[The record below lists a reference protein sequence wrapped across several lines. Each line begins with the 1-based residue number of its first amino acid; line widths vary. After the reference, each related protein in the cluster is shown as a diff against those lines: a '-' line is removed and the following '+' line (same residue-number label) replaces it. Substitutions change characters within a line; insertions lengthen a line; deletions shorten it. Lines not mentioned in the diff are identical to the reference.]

1 MFLFSHF
8 LHDLLCES
16 KIFKYHNILFCDF
29 FPPPRVLISPA
40 LPDLR
45 QLRKYIEFLNTD
57 NQDADHNSVSN
68 LSNEQV
74 ATILNVLSPN
84 VNDFGLRDNS
94 GLLKHSSSLSTDL
107 FGSRSTEQ
115 WQHNKFLSEQS
126 VASGTSSQSL
136 REDALSSSPLKL
148 LLEQEDSRQGGICK
162 NALTRSLKHIKQSQG
177 ILSRMSGLSKSKKSQ
192 EDDENADMQSMK
204 SYTSEKSLRF
214 QFSDFKS
221 ELKKK
226 TRFKKSP
233 SIKRSISSSDG
244 GGEMAAMLVRSV
256 MQTHS
261 SLDCIKESQEKDSP
275 ISTLRRS
282 AKTSVSENPTEHPVS
297 NLAIVIEVVP
307 VLAQPEPTD
316 DFPKL
321 KAFSLNKLNASSD
334 TSIDKAGKLRVHKN
348 KKGDP
353 HSCPSTPKGMGT
365 SGSFLKLPSE
375 DNLYNSGSSDEYST
389 SDEEENSEEMSDLIR
404 GSSNLDTVSLIVKS
418 VLENKKD
425 DYNSDYTNENIKGT
439 LSSEVMESVSTPNLF
454 RKEATQSAQDYY
466 ENMEGNPEAMES
478 VSTTNIFK
486 LHGAMGELSQD
497 YYGSISDS
505 NISSSLENFRLTHL
519 EGEDITLND
528 YDDDLSIAQSEDE
541 LTEKEDIDKIL
552 SSQKV
557 GMDNI
562 LHPLRTG
569 FGNSSIFQDSLSAG
583 VIDQKSPLQEHNMNH
598 PVTCDVHP
606 KSHNI
611 FDSAFKNVLIER
623 LHLKGFHHS
632 QSTSIKSP
640 AISPTGTDCPKKSRF
655 HFPNHLFR
663 RHTSECGTTPGS
675 IFSHKSGLLSPKTKK
690 KKLRTFSAGEKDLKP
705 GLITTAIQ
713 TMLMEK
719 LNVMGEIINH
729 EPIVGD
735 DKHLRKHSNCS
746 LDITKFLS
754 DDSNFPTSRD
764 KTAVNTFRFNETLVD
779 FSPSLSTAR
788 QHKSLTDISGLE
800 YGFIDTSQKMKDRD
814 VLSLPRETVLGSLF
828 MSINDLK
835 HEEDRRHYLSVSS
848 DFSSQSSVLRSVDK
862 SSHLEDEVHF
872 DNMDA
877 NPDKSTLEKFERHH
891 SEYKTE
897 YNVDKDNA
905 SYNHYDSLQD
915 THQENEAHYTP
926 ADRLTDNISPESD
939 RQSHSEDESKVGES
953 SLKVNFNLN
962 QEEGHRDPKSS
973 IRKKSDS
980 NELAKFRTP
989 SIRG

>member
-1 MFLFSHF
+1 M
-8 LHDLLCES
+8 
-16 KIFKYHNILFCDF
+16 
-29 FPPPRVLISPA
+29 
-40 LPDLR
+40 PDLR
-45 QLRKYIEFLNTD
+45 QLRKYIDFLNTD

-94 GLLKHSSSLSTDL
+94 GLLKHSSSLSSDL
-107 FGSRSTEQ
+107 FASRSTEQ
-115 WQHNKFLSEQS
+115 WQYNKFLSEQS
-126 VASGTSSQSL
+126 VAQGTSSQSL
-136 REDALSSSPLKL
+136 REDVLSSSPLKL

-162 NALTRSLKHIKQSQG
+162 NALTRSLKHIKHSQG
-177 ILSRMSGLSKSKKSQ
+177 ILSRKMSGLSKSKK
-192 EDDENADMQSMK
+192 EDDENADKLSMK

-244 GGEMAAMLVRSV
+244 GGEMAALLVRSV

-282 AKTSVSENPTEHPVS
+282 AKTSVSENLPEHSVP

-307 VLAQPEPTD
+307 EHSTVAQPESGV

-321 KAFSLNKLNASSD
+321 KSFSLDKMNASSD
-334 TSIDKAGKLRVHKN
+334 TSIDKAGKLLSVRKN

-353 HSCPSTPKGMGT
+353 HSCPSTPKSMGT
-365 SGSFLKLPSE
+365 SDSFLKLPSE
-375 DNLYNSGSSDEYST
+375 DNLYGSGSSDEYST
-389 SDEEENSEEMSDLIR
+389 SDDEDNSEELSDHIR

-425 DYNSDYTNENIKGT
+425 NHNSDLMNENIEGT

-454 RKEATQSAQDYY
+454 GKQARQSAQDYY

-478 VSTTNIFK
+478 VSSTNIFK
-486 LHGAMGELSQD
+486 LQGTTGELSQD

-519 EGEDITLND
+519 EGEDITLNE
-528 YDDDLSIAQSEDE
+528 YDDGFSISQSEEE
-541 LTEKEDIDKIL
+541 LTEKDDVDKIF

-557 GMDNI
+557 DKDNI
-562 LHPLRTG
+562 LHPLHTG

-583 VIDQKSPLQEHNMNH
+583 IIDQKSPLQEHNMNH

-623 LHLKGFHHS
+623 LHLRGFHHS
-632 QSTSIKSP
+632 QSTSLKSP
-640 AISPTGTDCPKKSRF
+640 AISPSGTDCPKKSKF
-655 HFPNHLFR
+655 HFPNNPFR

-675 IFSHKSGLLSPKTKK
+675 IFSHKSGLISPKTKK
-690 KKLRTFSAGEKDLKP
+690 KKLRTFSGGDKDLKP

-735 DKHLRKHSNCS
+735 DKHLRKQSNCS

-754 DDSNFPTSRD
+754 DDSNFPTSHD

-779 FSPSLSTAR
+779 FSPSLSTTR
-788 QHKSLTDISGLE
+788 QHKSLTDISGFE

-835 HEEDRRHYLSVSS
+835 HEEDRRHYLSASS
-848 DFSSQSSVLRSVDK
+848 DFSSQSSLQRSVDK

-872 DNMDA
+872 DNRDA
-877 NPDKSTLEKFERHH
+877 HPAKSTLEDFERHH

-897 YNVDKDNA
+897 YNIDKENA
-905 SYNHYDSLQD
+905 SYNLHNILQD
-915 THQENEAHYTP
+915 THQEKEAHYTP

-939 RQSHSEDESKVGES
+939 RQSNSEDDESKVGGS
-953 SLKVNFNLN
+953 TLKVNFNLS
-962 QEEGHRDPKSS
+962 QEEGHRDPKSA
-973 IRKKSDS
+973 IRKKSDL

-989 SIRG
+989 STRG

>member
-1 MFLFSHF
+1 M
-8 LHDLLCES
+8 
-16 KIFKYHNILFCDF
+16 
-29 FPPPRVLISPA
+29 PG
-40 LPDLR
+40 LR
-45 QLRKYIEFLNTD
+45 QLRKYIDFLNTD

-84 VNDFGLRDNS
+84 VNDFHLRDNS

-107 FGSRSTEQ
+107 FSSRSTEQ

-126 VASGTSSQSL
+126 VAHGTSSQSL

-162 NALTRSLKHIKQSQG
+162 NALTRSLKHIKHSQG
-177 ILSRMSGLSKSKKSQ
+177 IISRKMSGLGKSKKPQ
-192 EDDENADMQSMK
+192 EDDENADKVSMK

-226 TRFKKSP
+226 TRFKRSP
-233 SIKRSISSSDG
+233 GIKRSISSGDGGG
-244 GGEMAAMLVRSV
+244 GGEMAALLVRSV

-282 AKTSVSENPTEHPVS
+282 AKTSVSENPPEHPIP

-307 VLAQPEPTD
+307 GLAQPETTN

-321 KAFSLNKLNASSD
+321 KAFSLDKMNASSD
-334 TSIDKAGKLRVHKN
+334 TSIDKAGKLLSVRKN
-348 KKGDP
+348 KRGDP

-365 SGSFLKLPSE
+365 GDSFLKLPSE
-375 DNLYNSGSSDEYST
+375 DNLYASGSSDEYST
-389 SDEEENSEEMSDLIR
+389 SDEEENSEELSDHIR

-425 DYNSDYTNENIKGT
+425 NSNSDYMNENIEGT
-439 LSSEVMESVSTPNLF
+439 LSSEVMESVSNPNLF
-454 RKEATQSAQDYY
+454 RIQARQSAQDYY

-478 VSTTNIFK
+478 VSSSNIFK
-486 LHGAMGELSQD
+486 LQGATGELSQD

-528 YDDDLSIAQSEDE
+528 YDDDFSIAQSEDE
-541 LTEKEDIDKIL
+541 LTEKDDVDKIIL
-552 SSQKV
+552 SRKV
-557 GMDNI
+557 DKDNI
-562 LHPLRTG
+562 LHPLHTG

-606 KSHNI
+606 KSHNL

-632 QSTSIKSP
+632 QSTSPKSP
-640 AISPTGTDCPKKSRF
+640 AISPSGTDCPKKSRF
-655 HFPNHLFR
+655 HFPNNLFR

-675 IFSHKSGLLSPKTKK
+675 VFSHKSGLLSPKTKK

-735 DKHLRKHSNCS
+735 DKHLRKQSNCS

-754 DDSNFPTSRD
+754 DDSNFPTSHD

-835 HEEDRRHYLSVSS
+835 HEEDRRHYLSASS
-848 DFSSQSSVLRSVDK
+848 DFSSQSSVQRSVDK
-862 SSHLEDEVHF
+862 GSHLEDEVTF
-872 DNMDA
+872 DNRDA
-877 NPDKSTLEKFERHH
+877 HQDKSTLEDFERHH

-897 YNVDKDNA
+897 YNIDKENA
-905 SYNHYDSLQD
+905 SYNHHDNLQD
-915 THQENEAHYTP
+915 THQEKEAHYTP
-926 ADRLTDNISPESD
+926 ADRHTDNISPESN
-939 RQSHSEDESKVGES
+939 RQSNSEDEESKVGGS
-953 SLKVNFNLN
+953 TLKVNFNLS
-962 QEEGHRDPKSS
+962 QEEGHKDPKSA
-973 IRKKSDS
+973 IRKKSDP

-989 SIRG
+989 STRG